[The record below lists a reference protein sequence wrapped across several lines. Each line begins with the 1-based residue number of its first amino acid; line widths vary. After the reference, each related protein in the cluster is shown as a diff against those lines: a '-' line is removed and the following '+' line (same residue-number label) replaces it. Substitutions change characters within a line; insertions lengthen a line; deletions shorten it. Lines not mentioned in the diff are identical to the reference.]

1 MSSFRK
7 VIYSS
12 LFLTTACGF
21 SPLYNGT
28 EPSRLAGKI
37 SIQEPNSQNE
47 FIFYSRLV
55 DRFGQTGDKFVLN
68 YVIATAKEDSALNFD
83 GTAYLVEISGSAS
96 FSLKDK
102 DKEIE
107 LLSDKEEIYLSY
119 SNSGSTAAVLNAERN
134 TNKQLVM
141 LLADKVAD
149 RIALTIVEKG
159 L

>member
-1 MSSFRK
+1 MSSSRK
-7 VIYSS
+7 IIYST
-12 LFLTTACGF
+12 LFLVTACSF
-21 SPLYNGT
+21 SPLYNSKD
-28 EPSRLAGKI
+28 PSRLTREI

-47 FIFYSRLV
+47 FVFYSRLV
-55 DRFGQTGDKFVLN
+55 NRFGQAGDKYILD
-68 YVIATAKEDSALNFD
+68 YTISTAKEDSALNFD
-83 GTAYLVEISGSAS
+83 GTTYRVEISGSVS

-102 DKEIE
+102 EKEIE

-134 TNKQLVM
+134 TNKQLVI

-149 RIALTIVEKG
+149 RISLTIVEKG